1 MTIFTSPFGE
11 IALRDQTITERVMA
25 GLAIRPEATALIDG
39 PTGRRISGADLVA
52 AIQSLAGGMAARGIG
67 PGSVIG
73 LMAPNIPEFVT
84 CFHAIVYAGATVTTI
99 NPTYTAGEVRHQLQD
114 AGAHLLITVPDFLDV
129 ATEALA
135 GTKVEEIAVIGVAEG
150 ATLLE
155 GLMGD
160 PLTKQVPVDLDAH
173 VAVLPYSSGT
183 TGLPKGVMLSHRNL
197 VVNVDQFLGV
207 TGIGPGEI
215 TPAFLPFFHIYGLQV
230 MVNVYLA
237 AGAAI
242 ATLPRFDLEL
252 FLRLIQE
259 HRAERLW
266 IVPPVA
272 IALAK
277 HPMIDDFDLSSVI
290 QVNSAAA
297 PMGPELGA
305 ALQARLG
312 CAVTQAYGMT
322 ELSPGSHVMGAGD
335 GRPGAVGRTIA
346 GTSCRIVDP
355 TTGTDMGVDEEGEL
369 WVKGPQVM
377 MGYLN
382 NPKATAENI
391 VEDGWLRTGDIGC
404 FDGDDYLYIR
414 DRLKELIKVK
424 GFQVAPAEL
433 EGVLLS
439 HAEIADAGVI
449 GRADDEAGEV
459 PVAYVARAPGSRITG
474 DAVKAH
480 LAGQLA
486 HYKHLADVVFVD
498 AVPKSASGKILRRML
513 RATDDTR
520 A

>member
-1 MTIFTSPFGE
+1 MTVFTSPYGD
-11 IALRDQTITERVMA
+11 IALRDQTITERVME
-25 GLAIRPEATALIDG
+25 GLAMRPEATAIIDG
-39 PTGRRISGADLVA
+39 PTGRAITGADLVA
-52 AIQSLAGGMAARGIG
+52 AIQSLAGGLAARGIG
-67 PGSVIG
+67 PGTVIG
-73 LMAPNIPEFVT
+73 LMAPNIPEFVS
-84 CFHAIVYAGATVTTI
+84 CFHGIVYAGATVTTI

-114 AGAHLLITVPDFLDV
+114 AGAHLLITIPDFLPV
-129 ATEALA
+129 AEEALT
-135 GTKVEEIAVIGVAEG
+135 GTAVEEIVVIGEATG
-150 ATLLE
+150 ATPLTS
-155 GLMGD
+155 LMGT
-160 PLTKQVPVDLDAH
+160 PLTAQVPVDPDDH
-173 VAVLPYSSGT
+173 IAVLPYSSGT

-207 TGIGPGEI
+207 VGISAGEV

-230 MVNVYLA
+230 MVNVYLS

-252 FLRLIQE
+252 FLRLTQD

-277 HPMIDDFDLSSVI
+277 HPMVEEFDLSSVI

-305 ALQARLG
+305 AVQTRLG

-322 ELSPGSHVMGAGD
+322 ELSPGSHVMAAD
-335 GRPGAVGRTIA
+335 GGRAGAVGRTIA

-355 TTGTDMGVDEEGEL
+355 ATGKDMGVDEEGEL

-377 MGYLN
+377 KGYLN
-382 NPKATAENI
+382 NPRATAENI

-404 FDGDDYLYIR
+404 IDADDYLYIR

-433 EGVLLS
+433 EGVLLD
-439 HAEIADAGVI
+439 HVEIADAGVI
-449 GRADDEAGEV
+449 GRADPEAGEV
-459 PVAYVARAPGSRITG
+459 PVAYIQRAPGS
-474 DAVKAH
+474 DMSAEAVKAH

-513 RATDDTR
+513 RTSDEKR
-520 A
+520 G